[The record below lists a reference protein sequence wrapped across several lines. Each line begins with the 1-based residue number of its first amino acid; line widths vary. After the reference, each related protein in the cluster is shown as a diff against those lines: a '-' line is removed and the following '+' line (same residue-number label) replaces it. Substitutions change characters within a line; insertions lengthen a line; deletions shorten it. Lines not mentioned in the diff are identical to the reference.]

1 MEGLKIMFKKK
12 QISRQ
17 ELKSRSNELIVL
29 NNPKSPVTEAY
40 RSIRTNLNF
49 MSPDKPL
56 KTLIVTS
63 SAAAEGK
70 SLTLVNLAL
79 SIAQNGKKV
88 IIIDADLRK
97 PMQHK
102 FFEMTNFNGLSS
114 ILTGEIGFEEAL
126 RETSVEGVSLIS
138 TGVIPPNPA
147 ELLASRKMEE
157 ILKRA
162 QEKADMVLIDT
173 PPVIAVTDASI
184 LASKVDGVILV
195 VASHQTHDQ
204 ILVKSR
210 EILERAQANIV
221 GVVLNKYPVHHENQY
236 YHYYYYGHHKKWG

>member
-1 MEGLKIMFKKK
+1 MFKKK
-12 QISRQ
+12 QISRK

-56 KTLIVTS
+56 KTLVITS

-97 PMQHK
+97 PMQQK

-114 ILTGEIGFEEAL
+114 ILTGEIGFDEAL
-126 RETSVEGVSLIS
+126 RETNVEGVSLIS

-147 ELLASRKMEE
+147 ELLGSRKMEE

-162 QEKADMVLIDT
+162 HEEADMVLIDT

>member
-1 MEGLKIMFKKK
+1 MIMFKKK
-12 QISRQ
+12 QLSRK

-56 KTLIVTS
+56 KTLVITS

-97 PMQHK
+97 PMQQK

-114 ILTGEIGFEEAL
+114 ILTGEIGFDEAL
-126 RETSVEGVSLIS
+126 RETNVEGVSLIS

-147 ELLASRKMEE
+147 ELLGSRKMEE

-162 QEKADMVLIDT
+162 HEEADMVLIDT

>member
-1 MEGLKIMFKKK
+1 MIMFKKK
-12 QISRQ
+12 QLSRQ

-79 SIAQNGKKV
+79 SIAQNGKQV

-114 ILTGEIGFEEAL
+114 ILTGEISFDEAL

-162 QEKADMVLIDT
+162 HEEADMVLIDT

-184 LASKVDGVILV
+184 LANKVDGVILV

-204 ILVKSR
+204 ILVKSQ
-210 EILERAQANIV
+210 EILERAKANII
-221 GVVLNKYPVHHENQY
+221 GVVLNKYPVHQENHY
-236 YHYYYYGHHKKWG
+236 YHYYYYGHRRKVRG

>member
-1 MEGLKIMFKKK
+1 MFKKK
-12 QISRQ
+12 QISRK

-56 KTLIVTS
+56 KTLVITS

-114 ILTGEIGFEEAL
+114 ILTGEISFDEAL

-162 QEKADMVLIDT
+162 HEEADMVLIDT

-184 LASKVDGVILV
+184 LANKVDGVILV

>member
-1 MEGLKIMFKKK
+1 MFKKK
-12 QISRQ
+12 QVSRQ
-17 ELKSRSNELIVL
+17 ELKSRSDELIVL

-40 RSIRTNLNF
+40 RSIRSNLNF

-56 KTLIVTS
+56 KTLVITS
-63 SAAAEGK
+63 SGVAEGK

-79 SIAQNGKKV
+79 SIAQNDKKV

-114 ILTGEIGFEEAL
+114 ILTGEIDFEEAL
-126 RETSVEGVSLIS
+126 RKTNVEGVSLIT

-157 ILKRA
+157 VIKRA
-162 QEKADMVLIDT
+162 REEADMVLIDT

-184 LASKVDGVILV
+184 LANKVDGVILV
-195 VASHQTHDQ
+195 VASHQTPDQ
-204 ILVKSR
+204 ILVKSH
-210 EILERAQANIV
+210 EILEKSQANIL
-221 GVVLNKYPVHHENQY
+221 GVVLNKYPVQKDNQY
-236 YHYYYYGHHKKWG
+236 YHYYYYGHSKKVRG

>member
-1 MEGLKIMFKKK
+1 MFKKK